1 MNDTKPATVGAAV
14 REARQRKGMTQADLA
29 AGMRDRGILWDR
41 HQVSRVEHDRRK
53 VKVPALL
60 ALEELLGPLGR
71 LEYLAMVN
79 R

>member
-1 MNDTKPATVGAAV
+1 MNDTKPATFGEAV
-14 REARQRKGMTQADLA
+14 REARRREGMTQAELA
-29 AGMRDRGILWDR
+29 ASMRAHGILWDR

-60 ALEELLGPLGR
+60 VLEELLGPLGR

>member
-1 MNDTKPATVGAAV
+1 MNDTTPETFGAAV

-29 AGMRDRGILWDR
+29 AGMRAHGILWDR

-60 ALEELLGPLGR
+60 VLKELLGPLGC